1 MRPKKFNEH
10 KPFGHRKITTAADA
24 ARFIRSAGFCMLFP
38 IKNLPLLSLYE
49 AIKGG
54 KPPRDFT
61 WDRDVENLWKWKDQL
76 GKQRRAYYGKYF
88 RGRGTFI
95 SLEFLPHFLTMRGS
109 ALKPDDFQQFHA
121 AGKISNEACV
131 IWEALAK
138 NGPMATLEL
147 RHACKFDSKRGNV
160 RFKRAMLEL
169 QCLLVVVHFGT
180 EQETGAWASGRF
192 ELTSRAFP
200 EAANAAR
207 KLTLEAARVAIAAK
221 YREWHPG
228 SEPARIARLFG
239 WSKSE
244 AAAACSQ

>member
-10 KPFGHRKITTAADA
+10 KPFEHRKLTTSAEA

-38 IKNLPLLSLYE
+38 IKNFPLLSLYE

-54 KPPRDFT
+54 KPPRQFT

-95 SLEFLPHFLTMRGS
+95 SLEFLPYFLAMRES
-109 ALKPDDFQQFHA
+109 ALAPEDFQQFHA
-121 AGKISNEACV
+121 AGRITAEARV

-138 NGPMATLEL
+138 HGPLATLEL
-147 RHACKFDSKRGNV
+147 RHACKFDSKRSNV
-160 RFKRAMLEL
+160 RFKRAMVEL

-180 EQETGAWASGRF
+180 EQETAAWASGRF

-200 EAANAAR
+200 EAMR
-207 KLTLEAARVAIAAK
+207 EAAEISPETARAAIAAK

-228 SEPARIARLFG
+228 AQPSHIAMLFG
-239 WSKSE
+239 WSKNE
-244 AAAACSQ
+244 TMAACSQ